1 MVFWKRK
8 NSRAENIR
16 DYKARG
22 REEEADSEDAQGN
35 LVTDGLFCV
44 SVMVVAAGLYAVF
57 KS

>member
-16 DYKARG
+16 DYKARE

-35 LVTDGLFCV
+35 FVKDGLFCI
-44 SVMVVAAGLYAVF
+44 SIMVVAAGLYAVF